1 MLLDLDRTLTPD
13 QRQKAVA
20 RFRDL
25 AEDFR
30 TLSRPPQATAPH
42 S

>member
-13 QRQKAVA
+13 QRQKAVE

-30 TLSRPPQATAPH
+30 TLSRPPQASAPQ